1 MAEKRMF
8 STRITGSDAFLD
20 MPLSSRC
27 LYFHLGMEAD
37 DDGFLNNAKTIQ
49 RMIGASEDDLKLL
62 ISKSFVIMFGS
73 GVMVIKHWNINN
85 YIRSD
90 RKKSTNYTE
99 ELACLELKK
108 NGAYTLID
116 SSLHLGIPNDN
127 QMSGTCQHRL
137 DKIRLDKNSI
147 TYEQIPA
154 RAIIDT
160 FPAAIPKVVSATI
173 NDFEELWKLYP
184 KKLGKDKA
192 LKKYKEYLKKDS
204 DLFDKVKA
212 GIEKYIEYIK
222 NNNIES
228 QYIKYG
234 STFFNNKGWEDE
246 YTTIKTKGKK
256 EKEKPDWYDNY
267 NKELE
272 EHKKA
277 QTKPKELTKE
287 EIDKINE
294 EAKELFK

>member
-85 YIRSD
+85 YIRND

-99 ELACLELKK
+99 ELACLELKE
-108 NGAYTLID
+108 NGSYTLID
-116 SSLHLGIPNDN
+116 SSLTLGIPNDN
-127 QMSGTCQHRL
+127 QMSGTCPHRL

-147 TYEQIPA
+147 VYEQIPA

-160 FPAAIPKVVSATI
+160 FPAATPKVVSATI

-184 KKLGKDKA
+184 KKLGKSAA
-192 LKKYKEYLKKDS
+192 LKHYKKHLKKDS

-212 GIEKYIEYIK
+212 GILKYIEYIK
-222 NNNIES
+222 NNNIEN
-228 QYIKYG
+228 QFIKYG
-234 STFFNNKGWEDE
+234 SSFFYEKCWEDE

-256 EKEKPDWYDNY
+256 EKDKPDWYDGY
-267 NKELE
+267 DKELKE
-272 EHKKA
+272 NV
-277 QTKPKELTKE
+277 KPKKELTKE
-287 EIDKINE
+287 ERAIINE

>member
-1 MAEKRMF
+1 
-8 STRITGSDAFLD
+8 
-20 MPLSSRC
+20 
-27 LYFHLGMEAD
+27 
-37 DDGFLNNAKTIQ
+37 
-49 RMIGASEDDLKLL
+49 MIG
-62 ISKSFVIMFGS
+62 
-73 GVMVIKHWNINN
+73 
-85 YIRSD
+85 
-90 RKKSTNYTE
+90 KKSTNYTE

-246 YTTIKTKGKK
+246 LQYSYSHIKSISCNLSKK
-256 EKEKPDWYDNY
+256 
-267 NKELE
+267 
-272 EHKKA
+272 
-277 QTKPKELTKE
+277 
-287 EIDKINE
+287 I
-294 EAKELFK
+294 

>member
-127 QMSGTCQHRL
+127 QMSGTCPHRL

>member
-85 YIRSD
+85 YIRND

-99 ELACLELKK
+99 ELACLELKE
-108 NGAYTLID
+108 NGSYTLID
-116 SSLHLGIPNDN
+116 SSLALGIPNDN
-127 QMSGTCQHRL
+127 QMSGTCPHRL